1 MEWCSWTLDGPK
13 PTVDLH
19 TSSDTD
25 PTVGAI
31 YSPKEEDDN
40 VIGVPKRIKGTAV
53 GHLTVVRCLTA
64 LCHDATR
71 HATALRHI
79 VKKVQP
85 GPLPRATYKCRLTG
99 SKGAQVDQSA
109 TVGVR
114 YLSFARE
121 GGNPTV
127 TIEASAGFLVR

>member
-1 MEWCSWTLDGPK
+1 MT
-13 PTVDLH
+13 
-19 TSSDTD
+19 
-25 PTVGAI
+25 
-31 YSPKEEDDN
+31 N

-64 LCHDATR
+64 LRRNMTHR
-71 HATALRHI
+71 ATALRHV

-127 TIEASAGFLVR
+127 TIEASAGFLVHGESKKCPSPKGLRKIFKVEKISKSKRT

>member
-1 MEWCSWTLDGPK
+1 MT
-13 PTVDLH
+13 
-19 TSSDTD
+19 
-25 PTVGAI
+25 
-31 YSPKEEDDN
+31 N

-64 LCHDATR
+64 LR
-71 HATALRHI
+71 HV

-127 TIEASAGFLVR
+127 TIEASAGFLVHGESKKCPSPKGLRKIFKVEKISKSKRT